1 MPTTKALM
9 PEPPSG
15 MVASHTSAQNEGDE
29 SEVQQ
34 VQPSQAAPFSWAPAE
49 DLRFITTTFQYLHTS
64 GWYWGSMT
72 ASEARDTL
80 TGASEGSFLVRD
92 SSHPLYL
99 FTLSVQTWRG
109 PTNVRI
115 EYDSG
120 RFRLDSSF
128 PVRSSLLSF
137 SALPSLVQ
145 HYTSTSQGEER
156 IAEEHHM
163 VSKDNGILLKLRKP
177 LYRPQGF
184 PTLQHLT
191 RLTINR
197 HTDCLTQLPLPRQL
211 LLYLQEYPFQV

>member
-1 MPTTKALM
+1 M
-9 PEPPSG
+9 PEPHSG
-15 MVASHTSAQNEGDE
+15 MVASHTSAQYERDE
-29 SEVQQ
+29 SQVQQ
-34 VQPSQAAPFSWAPAE
+34 IQQSQAAPYSWAPAE
-49 DLRFITTTFQYLHTS
+49 DLHFVTTTFQHLHTS
-64 GWYWGSMT
+64 GWYWGAVT
-72 ASEARDTL
+72 ASEARDAL
-80 TGASEGSFLVRD
+80 IGLSEGTFLVRD

-109 PTNVRI
+109 PTNIRI
-115 EYDSG
+115 EYNSG

-128 PVRSSLLSF
+128 PARSCLLSF

-156 IAEEHHM
+156 TAEERHVM
-163 VSKDNGILLKLRKP
+163 SKYNGILLKLRKP
-177 LYRPQGF
+177 LHRPKAF

-197 HTDCLTQLPLPRQL
+197 HTGCHTQLPLPRLL

>member
-1 MPTTKALM
+1 MPTKKL
-9 PEPPSG
+9 SV
-15 MVASHTSAQNEGDE
+15 MVARDTRAQHERDE

-34 VQPSQAAPFSWAPAE
+34 IQQSQAALYPWAPAE
-49 DLRFITTTFQYLHTS
+49 DLRFITTTFQHLHTS
-64 GWYWGSMT
+64 GWYWGGMT
-72 ASEARDTL
+72 ASEARDAL
-80 TGASEGSFLVRD
+80 IGAPEGTFLVRD

-99 FTLSVQTWRG
+99 FTLSVKTQRG
-109 PTNVRI
+109 PTNVRV

-128 PVRSSLLSF
+128 PARSCLLSF

-145 HYTSTSQGEER
+145 HYASTSQEKEM
-156 IAEEHHM
+156 IAEEHYM
-163 VSKDNGILLKLRKP
+163 VSKDKGVLLKLRKP
-177 LYRPQGF
+177 LHRPQDF

-197 HTDCLTQLPLPRQL
+197 HNDCHTQLPLPRPL

>member
-1 MPTTKALM
+1 MPTKKALM
-9 PEPPSG
+9 PGPHSG
-15 MVASHTSAQNEGDE
+15 MVASRTSAQNERDE

-34 VQPSQAAPFSWAPAE
+34 IKQSQAALCTWAPAE
-49 DLRFITTTFQYLHTS
+49 DLRFITTTFQHLHTS
-64 GWYWGSMT
+64 GWYWGGMT
-72 ASEARDTL
+72 ASEARDAL
-80 TGASEGSFLVRD
+80 IGASEGTFLVRD

-120 RFRLDSSF
+120 RFRLDSTF
-128 PVRSSLLSF
+128 PARSCLLSF

-145 HYTSTSQGEER
+145 HYTSTSQVEER
-156 IAEEHHM
+156 IEEHHT
-163 VSKDNGILLKLRKP
+163 VSKDNGVLLKLRKP
-177 LYRPQGF
+177 LHRPRAF

-197 HTDCLTQLPLPRQL
+197 HTDRHTQLPLPRPL

>member
-1 MPTTKALM
+1 
-9 PEPPSG
+9 
-15 MVASHTSAQNEGDE
+15 MVTRGTGSQNERGE

-34 VQPSQAAPFSWAPAE
+34 TQQHQAAPYSE
-49 DLRFITTTFQYLHTS
+49 DFHFITTTFQHLNTS
-64 GWYWGSMT
+64 GWYWGGLT
-72 ASEARDTL
+72 AGDARAAL
-80 TGASEGSFLVRD
+80 IGAPEGTFLVRD

-109 PTNVRI
+109 PTNIRI

-128 PVRSSLLSF
+128 PARSCLLSF
-137 SALPSLVQ
+137 SALPSLVH
-145 HYTSTSQGEER
+145 HYSSARPEEEKK
-156 IAEEHHM
+156 AEDHHHM
-163 VSKDNGILLKLRKP
+163 VAKDTGILLKLRKP
-177 LYRPQGF
+177 LHRPQAF

-197 HTDCLTQLPLPRQL
+197 HTDCHTKLPLPRPL